1 VGEEVGFYD
10 FNMGGWV
17 GLEVG
22 FLRIFKV
29 GGRGFV
35 LQRKK
40 RGI

>member
-1 VGEEVGFYD
+1 MGEEVGFYD
-10 FNMGGWV
+10 FNMGGRV